1 MSQPIPDPRTHDL
14 LRAYPG
20 AEVVFERAFVS
31 LPGDQAA
38 GTPADLGAVMDR
50 AGPQGAG
57 WPVILFATGSR
68 SFEAPALL
76 AGWIR
81 AAGLQAAL
89 VAPCTHL
96 VPGRPR
102 YHSPADAAVYA
113 RVHALRRA
121 ELDYVAARLA
131 GHAAFDLSRVIVAGV
146 SEGAVAAASWATE
159 RPFPRLLISWSI
171 EDTYFARN
179 VPLPLDPSTP
189 ILNLMGWQ
197 DSYFG
202 ARDSLS
208 SAEQVQGHGASRLA
222 GYPRARVILYPS
234 AGHRL
239 FDHNQ
244 TRDDVVA
251 FLARH
256 LGALQSGAESGYQLP
271 QSQHG
276 E

>member
-1 MSQPIPDPRTHDL
+1 MSQPIPDLTDHAL

-20 AEVVFERAFVS
+20 AEVVFDRAFVA
-31 LPGDQAA
+31 LPGGRR
-38 GTPADLGAVMDR
+38 GTPSDLSHAMDR
-50 AGPQGAG
+50 AGPGGTG

-68 SFEAPALL
+68 SFETPALL
-76 AGWIR
+76 ADWMR
-81 AAGLQAAL
+81 AAGLKAAL

-113 RVHALRRA
+113 QVHALRRA

-131 GHAAFDLSRVIVAGV
+131 GHGAFDLTRVIVAGV
-146 SEGAVAAASWATE
+146 SEGAVAAASWAPDC
-159 RPFPRLLISWSI
+159 RFPRLLMSWSI
-171 EDTYFARN
+171 EETYFARD
-179 VPLPLDPSTP
+179 VALPRDPSTP

-197 DSYFG
+197 DGYFG

-208 SAEQVQGHGASRLA
+208 AAEQVLGHGASRLA
-222 GYPRARVILYPS
+222 GYPQSRVILYPS

-239 FDHNQ
+239 FDHPQ

-251 FLARH
+251 FLAQQLR
-256 LGALQSGAESGYQLP
+256 ALLSGAEAPSQLP
-271 QSQHG
+271 QFQNG